1 VRTTALR
8 WAAALLALGLAS
20 CSSEKVLSER
30 EYHESA
36 TAAMKEEVYD
46 LAIKDFQKLLEEYP
60 FSDYSEEAQ
69 LKIGQAQYLSKQY
82 AESIA
87 SFQDFQRMH
96 PTNQNIALTEYY
108 TALAYMD
115 QMGTKDRDQRAAENA
130 QIHLQT
136 VIARYPDSPYA
147 AEAKRKLKECRNVLA
162 DHEFAI
168 AKFYLVWTDPLGA
181 EARLRRLLENYP
193 DTDIAPAALA
203 HFGKYFLKRGDLT
216 RSALAY
222 ASLIGQ
228 YPQSP
233 DVPEAQSALAELKA
247 KKIEVPDPPLP
258 ALVESLGRPS
268 LASTPQPAAAPPS
281 PAETAASPPPQ
292 LEVPPDTG
300 PGSAGPYRT
309 RR

>member
-1 VRTTALR
+1 VRTTGLR
-8 WAAALLALGLAS
+8 CAAALLAVVLAS
-20 CSSEKVLSER
+20 CSSEKVLSEN
-30 EYHESA
+30 EYHEGA

-46 LAIKDFQKLLEEYP
+46 IAIKDFQKLLEEYP

>member
-1 VRTTALR
+1 
-8 WAAALLALGLAS
+8 
-20 CSSEKVLSER
+20 VLTEH
-30 EYHESA
+30 EYHDHA
-36 TAAMKEEVYD
+36 TEEMKAETYD
-46 LAIKDFQKLLEEYP
+46 IAIKDYQKLLEEYP

-82 AESIA
+82 AEAIA

-96 PTNQNIALTEYY
+96 PTNPNISLTEYY

-130 QIHLQT
+130 QAHLQA
-136 VIARYPDSPYA
+136 VLARYPDSPYA
-147 AEAKRKLKECRNVLA
+147 PEAKRKLKECREVLA

-203 HFGKYFLKRGDLT
+203 HFGNYFRKRGDLT

-222 ASLIGQ
+222 AALIAQ

-233 DVPEAQSALAELKA
+233 DVPEAQSALTDLKA
-247 KKIEVPDPPLP
+247 KKIDVPEPPLP
-258 ALVESLGRPS
+258 VLVESLGRPS
-268 LASTPQPAAAPPS
+268 LGAAPQEGPAS
-281 PAETAASPPPQ
+281 PAPAETATNAPQPEAPPNS
-292 LEVPPDTG
+292 
-300 PGSAGPYRT
+300 SARD
-309 RR
+309 

>member
-8 WAAALLALGLAS
+8 RVAAVLALALAS
-20 CSSEKVLSER
+20 CSSEKVLSEG

-36 TAAMKEEVYD
+36 TTAMKDESYD
-46 LAIKDFQKLLEEYP
+46 IAIKDYQKLLEEYP

-82 AESIA
+82 AEAIA

-96 PTNQNIALTEYY
+96 PTNPNISLTEYY

-130 QIHLQT
+130 QAHLQA
-136 VIARYPDSPYA
+136 VLVRYPDSPYA
-147 AEAKRKLKECRNVLA
+147 AEAKRKLKECREVLA
-162 DHEFAI
+162 DHEYSI

-193 DTDIAPAALA
+193 DTDVAPAALA

-222 ASLIGQ
+222 AALIGQ
-228 YPQSP
+228 YPHSP
-233 DVPEAQSALAELKA
+233 DTAEAQSALADLKA
-247 KKIEVPDPPLP
+247 KKIAVPDPPLP

-268 LASTPQPAAAPPS
+268 LAVAPQAPAPPEPSQTAATAPQP
-281 PAETAASPPPQ
+281 ETQPNS
-292 LEVPPDTG
+292 
-300 PGSAGPYRT
+300 SARN
-309 RR
+309 

>member
-82 AESIA
+82 AEAIA

-96 PTNQNIALTEYY
+96 PTNQNISLTEYY

-130 QIHLQT
+130 QVHLQT

-203 HFGKYFLKRGDLT
+203 HFGKYFRKRGDLT

-228 YPQSP
+228 YPHSP
-233 DVPEAQSALAELKA
+233 DVPEAESELAELKA
-247 KKIEVPDPPLP
+247 KKIEVADPPLP

-268 LASTPQPAAAPPS
+268 VAGAPQTAPSPVVPAQTAETEPQPQAP
-281 PAETAASPPPQ
+281 Q
-292 LEVPPDTG
+292 NTG
-300 PGSAGPYRT
+300 PGPVGPYRT